1 MSINLLVMGLLALVV
16 GSYTWKAWSAGPDTL
31 PPSFLPF
38 TPIPVGK
45 STVYVSKTK
54 DASMYIERQRRVA
67 ILQNRPFRPSYK
79 GFTNGSVEVG
89 LSGLILPPQ
98 KPVWPSQTGHL
109 VQRRCRRCHLRYR
122 GCGRCLRSVR
132 RDRLWGR
139 SGWKCLRYINV
150 AVPDGCEAA
159 SVAA

>member
-98 KPVWPSQTGHL
+98 KPV
-109 VQRRCRRCHLRYR
+109 
-122 GCGRCLRSVR
+122 CGPPKPVIWSNGDADDAICDTVDAGGAFGLY
-132 RDRLWGR
+132 DEIDFG
-139 SGWKCLRYINV
+139 GAADGNV
-150 AVPDGCEAA
+150 CDT
-159 SVAA
+159 